1 MKHAF
6 AIALGVALAVSPS
19 HSRAAAPIGGSADT
33 EARTLLRE
41 LVAIRSAKGQ
51 GQVPTIAELL
61 AARFRRAGFADA
73 DIRILRTNRDDG
85 EPIAAL
91 LLRYRAVDP
100 NGARPIALLG
110 HMDVV
115 DADAA
120 RWQSDPFVM
129 SERDGYWYGRGSAD
143 NKGPIAAIASTL
155 IRLKRA
161 GWAPRRD
168 LVLALS
174 GDEESG
180 SKTTMTLVRDP
191 WLQGVEYAIN
201 GDTGGGQRDAD
212 GGHPVF
218 DLQVAEKTSVSFKL
232 RSRNR
237 GGHSSEPRA
246 DNAFYDIADAIKA
259 IQHLR
264 FPVMID
270 HANRGMVE
278 GLARDRGGELGAAF
292 TALLANPADAA
303 ARAVVERHPQDAHVL
318 WTTCVPTMISGGSA
332 RNALPQGAE
341 LIVHCRIFPGVAIEA
356 VQAALV
362 AAVGNPA
369 VSVEID
375 AARGSSPPSRLRDD
389 VMDAARRALATQYPG
404 VELRPSMSSGGSDGR
419 YFRAAGIPTYGLSPM
434 ADIRPVD
441 DRAHGIDERLRIDSF
456 DKALPF
462 WEAFLRELA
471 AAPAGTAEPAATR
484 RSQ

>member
-1 MKHAF
+1 MKVMRAPGL
-6 AIALGVALAVSPS
+6 AIALALLTGGAQ
-19 HSRAAAPIGGSADT
+19 AAAPGDAGVA
-33 EARTLLRE
+33 ARTLLRE
-41 LVAIRSAKGQ
+41 LVAIRSAKGH
-51 GQVPTIAELL
+51 GQVPKVAELL
-61 AARFRRAGFADA
+61 AERFRRAGFAED

-91 LLRYRAVDP
+91 LVRYRAAAA
-100 NGARPIALLG
+100 GAARPIALLG

-115 DADAA
+115 DADPA
-120 RWQSDPFVM
+120 RWQSDPFVL
-129 SERDGYWYGRGSAD
+129 SERDGWWYGRGSAD
-143 NKGPIAAIASTL
+143 NKGPVSAIASAL
-155 IRLKRA
+155 MQLKRS
-161 GWAPRRD
+161 GWTPRRD
-168 LVLALS
+168 VLLALS

-180 SKTTMTLVRDP
+180 SKTTMALVRDP
-191 WLQGVEYAIN
+191 WLQDVEYALN
-201 GDTGGGQRDAD
+201 GDTGGGQLDAD
-212 GGHPVF
+212 GGRPVF

-259 IQHLR
+259 IQRLR
-264 FPVMID
+264 FPVTID
-270 HANRGMVE
+270 DANRGMVE
-278 GLARDRGGELGAAF
+278 GLARDRSGELGAAF
-292 TALLANPADAA
+292 TALLADPADAA
-303 ARAVVERHPQDAHVL
+303 ARAVVERYPQDAHVL
-318 WTTCVPTMISGGSA
+318 WTTCVPTMLSGGNA
-332 RNALPQGAE
+332 RNALPQSAE
-341 LIVHCRIFPGVAIEA
+341 LIVHCRIFPGAAIET

-375 AARGSSPPSRLRDD
+375 AARGSSPPSRLRND

-441 DRAHGIDERLRIDSF
+441 DRAHGIDERLRIDAF

-462 WEAFLRELA
+462 WADLLRELA
-471 AAPAGTAEPAATR
+471 AAPADTAEPSTTQR
-484 RSQ
+484 PR